1 MNVLINVWRAIKWG
15 ELLHSLNKCKL
26 LKRGSTLCRS
36 SNKSQPLL
44 LGHFAIHNT
53 QSLCHSTVTKL
64 SLCLIKHRVME
75 TYRQMEVQ
83 AHAFLTSALGGGEW
97 HIIFA
102 VNKKPLSKE
111 MHMYKTNAL

>member
-1 MNVLINVWRAIKWG
+1 
-15 ELLHSLNKCKL
+15 
-26 LKRGSTLCRS
+26 
-36 SNKSQPLL
+36 
-44 LGHFAIHNT
+44 
-53 QSLCHSTVTKL
+53 
-64 SLCLIKHRVME
+64 ME